1 MRPRSYRASG
11 DPRTPG
17 PPRGRFRWAATP
29 PWPSHARR
37 LASTRA
43 SPRPGRRRP
52 GPRQPSD
59 WGRIENA
66 SWRSCPWPP
75 WLPFRKKANLKRD
88 VRDCLYWMSQDFR
101 ICRGSGALV
110 LPDVIVEAAAD
121 DAAGEGRVLAA
132 EGALSDGGGLVIGVA
147 DEAGDVGVYARDGLA
162 EEFVGEVPDLAVSL
176 RLLKRL
182 GMQGRGGDRE
192 EVLADLPDPFLPA
205 LIAPQRFPK
214 PPHRVRDCPGN
225 PPARAPGEWGVFQT
239 L

>member
-75 WLPFRKKANLKRD
+75 WLPFRKKANPMRD

-110 LPDVIVEAAAD
+110 LPDVIVEAATD

-132 EGALSDGGGLVIGVA
+132 EGTLSDGGGQRSEEHTSELQSPCNLVC
-147 DEAGDVGVYARDGLA
+147 
-162 EEFVGEVPDLAVSL
+162 
-176 RLLKRL
+176 RLLLEKKKNVSS
-182 GMQGRGGDRE
+182 DRT
-192 EVLADLPDPFLPA
+192 AA
-205 LIAPQRFPK
+205 
-214 PPHRVRDCPGN
+214 
-225 PPARAPGEWGVFQT
+225 T
-239 L
+239 